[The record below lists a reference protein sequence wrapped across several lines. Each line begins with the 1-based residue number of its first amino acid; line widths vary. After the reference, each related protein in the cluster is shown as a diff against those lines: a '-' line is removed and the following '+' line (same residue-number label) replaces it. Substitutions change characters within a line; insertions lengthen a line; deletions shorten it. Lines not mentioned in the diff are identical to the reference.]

1 MQFISTR
8 NKNDKVSFSTALV
21 KGLASD
27 GGLYVPES
35 YPLITDE
42 EFESMLD
49 MSYDERANLILGK
62 FATDLTQDEI
72 AKCTSSA
79 YSLFDGDPAPVVKI
93 DEGIYLLELF
103 HGPTLAFKD
112 MALTL
117 FPRML
122 AIAREKAEVK
132 EDVLILVATSGD
144 TGKAALEGF
153 ADVDHTKIVV
163 FYPSEGVALM
173 QKLQMATQKGENVY
187 VAAVKGNFD
196 NCQTGVKEIFGN
208 EDIKKEF
215 LEKGIR
221 FSSANSINLGRL
233 LPQVVY
239 YISAYLDLVASDEI
253 EMGDEVNFSVPTG
266 NFGDILAGIYAKK
279 MGLPVNKF
287 LCASNSNNVLTDF
300 FTTGKYDANREFF
313 KTISPSMDILVSSNL
328 ERYMF
333 EATGRDDQKI
343 KDYMKSLKETG
354 EFEISKEE
362 LEFMTNDVYPQCA
375 TEEETYSTI
384 GHFYDEYGYVL
395 DPHTAVGVYVS
406 DTYLVESGDYTP
418 CITVSTASP
427 YKFCPAVL
435 KGVKAR
441 ISENP
446 FDNARTL
453 RRVSAIDVPD
463 AISTLETAELRFE
476 EQFEVEQMADAIR
489 EFIK

>member
-1 MQFISTR
+1 
-8 NKNDKVSFSTALV
+8 
-21 KGLASD
+21 
-27 GGLYVPES
+27 
-35 YPLITDE
+35 
-42 EFESMLD
+42 
-49 MSYDERANLILGK
+49 
-62 FATDLTQDEI
+62 
-72 AKCTSSA
+72 
-79 YSLFDGDPAPVVKI
+79 
-93 DEGIYLLELF
+93 
-103 HGPTLAFKD
+103 
-112 MALTL
+112 
-117 FPRML
+117 
-122 AIAREKAEVK
+122 
-132 EDVLILVATSGD
+132 
-144 TGKAALEGF
+144 
-153 ADVDHTKIVV
+153 
-163 FYPSEGVALM
+163 M

-441 ISENP
+441 ISDNP